1 MRGEG
6 EIERIRIKELKN
18 YLITLFWSFIFNGLF
33 LIYVFFSDLSPFF
46 QNFIP
51 FVITLWGI
59 VAVCLGCVIVI
70 LLEFIRPHLYS
81 RTIYSVFGW
90 MYSIM
95 SVILVVIVAIFQ
107 REWISTSGIS
117 MIFFGFILLEIW
129 GFKTFLGMVEKWT
142 AYMDEK
148 RSPKKGAPSA
158 RLHRNGYGQIYN
170 LQYFNF
176 LAIVAVILAA
186 LYGLDLFVKYN
197 NFSILQIVYGIILL
211 VALALILIEALF
223 QLFVRNRSLTITSY
237 TAFRVLFFAL
247 IFILSLLWTAQM
259 EMVFKLP
266 FFYLVFTSA
275 LAMKYK
281 SFMPVFGGAYM
292 SYSI

>member
-1 MRGEG
+1 M
-6 EIERIRIKELKN
+6 
-18 YLITLFWSFIFNGLF
+18 TLFWSFLFHGLF
-33 LIYVFFSDLSPFF
+33 LIYIFFSDLTPFF
-46 QNFIP
+46 QS
-51 FVITLWGI
+51 FVLFTITLWGI
-59 VAVCLGCVIVI
+59 VVVCFGCVIII
-70 LLEFIRPHLYS
+70 LLEFIRPHLYF
-81 RTIYSVFGW
+81 RPIYSTCGW
-90 MYSIM
+90 IYSIL

-107 REWISTSGIS
+107 REWISTAGIS
-117 MIFFGFILLEIW
+117 MLFFGVILLEIW

-148 RSPKKGAPSA
+148 RSPKNGATPA

-186 LYGLDLFVKYN
+186 LYGLDLFFKYD
-197 NFSILQIVYGIILL
+197 NFNILQIIYGVILL
-211 VALALILIEALF
+211 VALTLILIEALF
-223 QLFVRNRSLTITSY
+223 QLFVHNRSLTITSY

-259 EMVFKLP
+259 EMVYKLP
-266 FFYLVFTSA
+266 FFFFVFTSA